1 VLGCERVIPEFDENG
16 NLPPGI
22 HWAEWEEFLERFG
35 NNDRRLY
42 LIQGLRVAM
51 EQLKEAG
58 CRIIYIN
65 GSFTTIKP
73 NPGDFDACWDPA
85 EVDINYLRVN
95 APRLLSRF
103 NMQAQ
108 KTMYTALPPI
118 MRYSSSN

>member
-1 VLGCERVIPEFDENG
+1 LSY
-16 NLPPGI
+16 NL
-22 HWAEWEEFLERFG
+22 
-35 NNDRRLY
+35 Y
-42 LIQGLRVAM
+42 
-51 EQLKEAG
+51 
-58 CRIIYIN
+58 N

-108 KTMYTALPPI
+108 KTMYKGEIFRSDEPVGDYGLDSFEFFQRDRLKNKKGIIAIDLIRWEP
-118 MRYSSSN
+118 